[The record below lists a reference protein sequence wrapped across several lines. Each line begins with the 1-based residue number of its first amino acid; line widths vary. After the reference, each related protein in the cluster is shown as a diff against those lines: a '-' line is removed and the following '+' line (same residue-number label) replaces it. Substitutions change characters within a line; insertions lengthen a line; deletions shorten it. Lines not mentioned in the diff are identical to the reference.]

1 MTENAPLIGS
11 PRGLGNLRTALA
23 ANQLPSDL
31 KIAAGARRLPNVAS
45 SIVGKRP
52 PQFSR
57 GA

>member
-31 KIAAGARRLPNVAS
+31 KIATGGRKL
-45 SIVGKRP
+45 G
-52 PQFSR
+52 
-57 GA
+57 